1 MGFSVSSVQ
10 RVWSAHGL
18 RPHLMR
24 RFKLSNDPQFATKLK
39 EIVGQFVSPPDR
51 GWQSPALPL
60 ASPPMSFAVAAS
72 R

>member
-1 MGFSVSSVQ
+1 
-10 RVWSAHGL
+10 
-18 RPHLMR
+18 MR
-24 RFKLSNDPQFATKLK
+24 RFMLSNDPQFATKLK
-39 EIVGQFVSPPDR
+39 EIVGQFVNPPDR